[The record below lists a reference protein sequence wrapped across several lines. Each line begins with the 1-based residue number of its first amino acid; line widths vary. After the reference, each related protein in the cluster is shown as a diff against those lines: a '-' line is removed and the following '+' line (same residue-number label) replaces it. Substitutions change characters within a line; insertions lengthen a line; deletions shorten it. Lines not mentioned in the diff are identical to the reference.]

1 LQGGRGLFVFDD
13 GTFFGAA
20 VMNRMEPQDK
30 AVHDDTADMVRVDSI
45 RKRFPGVDVLKGITF
60 GLKKGRIYG
69 LVGENGAGKSTLVK
83 ILMGIHQPDGGE
95 IFIGGEK
102 ARIKEPSQ
110 ARYTYRM
117 DTVFQEHALIPQLSV
132 AENIFLDKLDRFYK
146 KGLIDQRRLQDEA
159 KGALREVGLDID
171 VTLAA
176 AEFGEDEKSLIEL
189 AKALSRKPE
198 ILILDEM
205 TAPLESSVV
214 NHVFEVMQKLK
225 RQGKTLVFISHRL
238 EEVFKICDEIIVLRD
253 GNLEGVVRNSFQE
266 DPLPLR
272 KTVIT
277 MMTGTERGLSFPEKT
292 GLKVKGEVVLSLE
305 NLKSKWLKNVSL
317 EVGEGEIVALAGLR
331 GQGQSRLLRTIAG
344 LLVEDEGDVRISGKR
359 LKRKHP
365 RDAIEKG
372 IFYISDK
379 RDQEEL
385 WLTHDVW
392 LNISVTSITD
402 RARLGFIGRRDD
414 RKAVET
420 MVSRLRIETPSL
432 AQIVRNLSGGN
443 RQKVVLGKYL
453 LARPKILLVDQP
465 TMGLDV
471 GAKAEIYH
479 LLRKLSQEGIPTLA
493 VLTDLEEVVNLP
505 DRLLVMREGEIVKE
519 FSKAVMDEV
528 ELLDS
533 YYG

>member
-1 LQGGRGLFVFDD
+1 
-13 GTFFGAA
+13 
-20 VMNRMEPQDK
+20 MPE
-30 AVHDDTADMVRVDSI
+30 MVRVDSI
-45 RKRFPGVDVLKGITF
+45 RKRFPGVEVLKGITF
-60 GLKKGRIYG
+60 SLQKGRIYG

-83 ILMGIHQPDGGE
+83 ILMGIHQLDGGE

-102 ARIKEPSQ
+102 ARIKDPSQ

-132 AENIFLDKLDRFYK
+132 AENIFLDTLDRFYK
-146 KGLIDQRRLQDEA
+146 KGLIDQSRLQDEA
-159 KGALREVGLDID
+159 RKALREVGLDID

-176 AEFGEDEKSLIEL
+176 GEFGEDEKSLIEL

-198 ILILDEM
+198 LLILDEM

-214 NHVFEVMQKLK
+214 NDVFEVMNKLK
-225 RQGKTLVFISHRL
+225 EQGKTLVFISHRL

-253 GNLEGVVRNSFQE
+253 GNLEGAVHNGFQE
-266 DPLPLR
+266 DSLPLR

-292 GLKVKGEVVLSLE
+292 GLKGKGEAVLSVK
-305 NLKSKWLKNVSL
+305 NLNSKWLKNVNL
-317 EVGEGEIVALAGLR
+317 EVGQGEIVALAGLR

-344 LLVEDEGDVRISGKR
+344 LLPEHDGEIRVFGDL
-359 LKRKHP
+359 LKIRNP
-365 RDAIEKG
+365 RDAIGNG

-392 LNISVTSITD
+392 LNISVASVTD
-402 RARLGFIGRRDD
+402 RSRLGFIGRKED
-414 RKAVET
+414 RETVEN

-479 LLRKLSQEGIPTLA
+479 LLRKLSHEGIPTLA

-505 DRLLVMREGEIVKE
+505 DRLLVMREGQIVGE
-519 FSKAVMDEV
+519 FSQNVVDEI

>member
-1 LQGGRGLFVFDD
+1 MSL
-13 GTFFGAA
+13 T
-20 VMNRMEPQDK
+20 EPTDK
-30 AVHDDTADMVRVDSI
+30 VGHENMADMVSIHSI
-45 RKRFPGVDVLKGITF
+45 RKRFPGVEVLKGITF
-60 GLKKGRIYG
+60 SLKKGRIYG

-95 IFIGGEK
+95 IFVGGEK
-102 ARIKEPSQ
+102 ARIREPSQ
-110 ARYTYRM
+110 ARYTYKM

-132 AENIFLDKLDRFYK
+132 AENIFLDKLNTFYTR
-146 KGLIDQRRLQDEA
+146 GLIDQKRLQNEA
-159 KGALREVGLDID
+159 KKALREVGLDID
-171 VTLAA
+171 VTLVAG
-176 AEFGEDEKSLIEL
+176 EFAEDEKSLIEL
-189 AKALSRKPE
+189 AKALSRQPQ

-214 NHVFEVMQKLK
+214 NDVFDVMRKLK
-225 RQGKTLVFISHRL
+225 ERGKTLVFISHRL

-253 GNLEGVVRNSFQE
+253 GNLEGVVPNAFQE
-266 DPLPLR
+266 DPIPLR
-272 KTVIT
+272 KTVIG

-292 GLKVKGEVVLSLE
+292 GLKAKGEAVLSLR
-305 NLKSKWLKNVSL
+305 NLKSKWLKNINL
-317 EVGEGEIVALAGLR
+317 EVGQGEIVALAGLR
-331 GQGQSRLLRTIAG
+331 GQGQSRLLRTVAG
-344 LLVEDEGDVRISGKR
+344 LLPEDDGEIRILGEPVKIR
-359 LKRKHP
+359 NP
-365 RDAIEKG
+365 RDAIASG

-392 LNISVTSITD
+392 LNISVASITD
-402 RARLGFIGRRDD
+402 RTRLGFIGRRED
-414 RKAVET
+414 RKAVER

-471 GAKAEIYH
+471 GAKTEIYY
-479 LLRKLSQEGIPTLA
+479 LLRKLSDEGIPTLA
-493 VLTDLEEVVNLP
+493 VLTDLEEVVSLP
-505 DRLLVMREGEIVKE
+505 DRLLVMREGEIVRE
-519 FSKAVMDEV
+519 FSQEIMDEV

>member
-1 LQGGRGLFVFDD
+1 M
-13 GTFFGAA
+13 T
-20 VMNRMEPQDK
+20 E
-30 AVHDDTADMVRVDSI
+30 MVKVDAI
-45 RKRFPGVDVLKGITF
+45 IKRFPGVEVLKEISVS
-60 GLKKGRIYG
+60 LEKGKIYG

-102 ARIKEPSQ
+102 ARIKDPSQ
-110 ARYTYRM
+110 ARYTYKM

-132 AENIFLDKLDRFYK
+132 AENLFLDKLGEFYHRGFINRK
-146 KGLIDQRRLQDEA
+146 KLEKEA
-159 KGALREVGLDID
+159 KEALQKVGLDID
-171 VTLAA
+171 VALPAG
-176 AEFGEDEKSLIEL
+176 EFGEDERSLMEL
-189 AKALSRKPE
+189 AKALSRDPE

-205 TAPLESSVV
+205 TAPLESSIV
-214 NHVFEVMQKLK
+214 NDVFDVMKNLK
-225 RQGKTLVFISHRL
+225 ARGKTLVFISHRL
-238 EEVFKICDEIIVLRD
+238 EEVFRICDDIIVLRD
-253 GNLEGVVRNSFQE
+253 GNLEGVISNNAQE
-266 DPLPLR
+266 DPLSLR
-272 KTVIT
+272 KTVIG
-277 MMTGTERGLSFPEKT
+277 MMTGTERGLSFPERT
-292 GLKVKGEVVLSLE
+292 GLNTKGEVVLSLRDARSKR
-305 NLKSKWLKNVSL
+305 LKAVSL
-317 EVGEGEIVALAGLR
+317 EVRQGEIVALAGLR
-331 GQGQSRLLRTIAG
+331 GQGQSQVLRTIAALMPREG
-344 LLVEDEGDVRISGKR
+344 GDVEISGQK
-359 LKRKHP
+359 LELNSP
-365 RDAIEKG
+365 RDAIANG

-379 RDQEEL
+379 RDEEEL

-392 LNISVTSITD
+392 LNISVASITD
-402 RARLGFIGRRDD
+402 RTRFGFIRGNED
-414 RKAVET
+414 RKAVEE

-453 LARPKILLVDQP
+453 LARPKVLLVDQP

-479 LLRKLSQEGIPTLA
+479 FLRRLSHEGIPTLA

-519 FSKAVMDEV
+519 FSQEVMDEA

>member
-1 LQGGRGLFVFDD
+1 MSL
-13 GTFFGAA
+13 A
-20 VMNRMEPQDK
+20 EPRDK
-30 AVHDDTADMVRVDSI
+30 GVRENMTEMVRVQSI
-45 RKRFPGVDVLKGITF
+45 RKRFPGVEVLKGITF
-60 GLKKGRIYG
+60 SLEKGRIYG
-69 LVGENGAGKSTLVK
+69 LVGENGAGKSTVVK

-95 IFIGGEK
+95 VFIGGEE

-110 ARYTYRM
+110 ARYTYKM

-132 AENIFLDKLDRFYK
+132 AENIFLDKLDEFYE
-146 KGLIDQRRLQDEA
+146 KGLIDQKRMQNEA
-159 KGALREVGLDID
+159 KRALREVGLDID
-171 VTLAA
+171 VTLLAS
-176 AEFGEDEKSLIEL
+176 EFSEDEKSLIEL
-189 AKALSRKPE
+189 AKALSRRPE

-214 NHVFEVMQKLK
+214 NDVFDVMRKLK
-225 RQGKTLVFISHRL
+225 KRGKTLIFISHRL

-253 GNLEGVVRNSFQE
+253 GNMEGMVHNDSREN
-266 DPLPLR
+266 PLSMR
-272 KTVIT
+272 KTVIG

-292 GLKVKGEVVLSLE
+292 GLKSKGGVVLSLR
-305 NLKSKWLKNVSL
+305 NVKNKWLRDVSL
-317 EVGEGEIVALAGLR
+317 EVCQGEIVALAGLR
-331 GQGQSRLLRTIAG
+331 GQGQSRLLRTISG
-344 LLVEDEGDVRISGKR
+344 LLPEEDGDIQILGQSLRIKS
-359 LKRKHP
+359 P
-365 RDAIEKG
+365 RDAIGNG

-379 RDQEEL
+379 RDEEEL

-392 LNISVTSITD
+392 LNISVASITD
-402 RARLGFIGRRDD
+402 RTRFGFIRRSQD
-414 RKAVET
+414 KKVVEK

-471 GAKAEIYH
+471 GAKAEIYQ
-479 LLRKLSQEGIPTLA
+479 LLRKLSNEGIPTLA

-519 FSKAVMDEV
+519 FSQEVMDEA

>member
-1 LQGGRGLFVFDD
+1 MTEMIKIESLSK
-13 GTFFGAA
+13 
-20 VMNRMEPQDK
+20 N
-30 AVHDDTADMVRVDSI
+30 
-45 RKRFPGVDVLKGITF
+45 FPGVQVLKRVTF
-60 GLKKGRIYG
+60 SLEKGKIYG

-83 ILMGIHQPDGGE
+83 ILMGIHQSDGGE
-95 IFIGGEK
+95 IYIGGEK

-110 ARYTYRM
+110 ARYTYKM

-132 AENIFLDKLDRFYK
+132 AENIFLDKLNEFYK
-146 KGLIDQRRLQDEA
+146 KGLIDQGRLQNEA
-159 KGALREVGLDID
+159 KRALREVGLDID
-171 VTLAA
+171 VALPAS
-176 AEFGEDEKSLIEL
+176 ELSEDEKSLIEL
-189 AKALSRKPE
+189 AKALSRRPE

-214 NHVFEVMQKLK
+214 NDVFEVMRNLK
-225 RQGKTLVFISHRL
+225 KKGKTLIFISHRL
-238 EEVFKICDEIIVLRD
+238 EEVFKVCDEIIVLRD
-253 GNLEGVVRNSFQE
+253 GNLEGIILNDSQE
-266 DPLPLR
+266 DPLSIR
-272 KTVIT
+272 KTVIG

-292 GLKVKGEVVLSLE
+292 GLKSKGEVALSLR
-305 NLKSKWLKNVSL
+305 NVRSKWLKNVSL
-317 EVGEGEIVALAGLR
+317 EVRQGEIVALAGLR

-344 LLVEDEGDVRISGKR
+344 LLPEEDGDIQILGESPKI
-359 LKRKHP
+359 KSP
-365 RDAIEKG
+365 TDAIENG

-379 RDQEEL
+379 RDDEEL

-392 LNISVTSITD
+392 LNISVASITD
-402 RARLGFIGRRDD
+402 RTQFGFIRRSED
-414 RKAVET
+414 KEAVER

-453 LARPKILLVDQP
+453 LARPKVLLVDQP

-479 LLRKLSQEGIPTLA
+479 LLRGLSDEGIPTLA

-519 FSKAVMDEV
+519 FSQEVMDEA